1 LSALTETERAERL
14 AKRKP
19 KRKVVKEE
27 EIEDSFD
34 VNQYSHLWK
43 KK

>member
-1 LSALTETERAERL
+1 LLSEAEKAARL

-19 KRKVVKEE
+19 KKKIVIEE
-27 EIEDSFD
+27 EFDDSFD

-43 KK
+43 K